1 MPYIINKYHYT
12 ISVIDTLIMPPIIIY
27 IGAFAAAI
35 LTLMTGFGVGTVL
48 TPIFTFFF
56 EVQIAILMVAVI
68 HFSNNLFKLYLF
80 RKHID
85 KAIIMKF
92 GVLSIIGA
100 FVGAFLQVY
109 MQSHALKVFLGIALI
124 ILAGREFIPTKKEFQ
139 LPKSIDAIGG
149 FASGLLGGLVG
160 NQGAVRSAY
169 LLNYNISK
177 DAFIASGTLIACF
190 VDATRIPLYLYN
202 YGDKLSSE
210 WLFIGSVVATAYI
223 GTLIG
228 KRVVA
233 YLPLKA
239 FKKIVAGVIILM
251 GIVLIV
257 S

>member
-1 MPYIINKYHYT
+1 MSP
-12 ISVIDTLIMPPIIIY
+12 MIIY

-35 LTLMTGFGVGTVL
+35 LTLTTGFGVGTVL

-92 GVLSIIGA
+92 GILSIIGA

-149 FASGLLGGLVG
+149 LASGLLGGLVG

-190 VDATRIPLYLYN
+190 VDATRIPLYIYN
-202 YGDKLSSE
+202 YGDKLSSH
-210 WLFIGSVVATAYI
+210 WLFIGGVVATAYI
-223 GTLIG
+223 GTIIG
-228 KRVVA
+228 KRVVT

>member
-1 MPYIINKYHYT
+1 M
-12 ISVIDTLIMPPIIIY
+12 SPIIIY
-27 IGAFAAAI
+27 IGAFAAAV

-85 KAIIMKF
+85 KEIIMKF

-100 FVGAFLQVY
+100 FLQVY
-109 MQSHALKVFLGIALI
+109 MQSHALRIFLGIALI
-124 ILAGREFIPTKKEFQ
+124 ILAGRELITTKKEFKI
-139 LPKSIDAIGG
+139 PKSIDAIGG

-202 YGDKLSSE
+202 YGDKLSSH
-210 WLFIGSVVATAYI
+210 WLFICGVVATAYI

-251 GIVLIV
+251 GIALIV

>member
-1 MPYIINKYHYT
+1 M
-12 ISVIDTLIMPPIIIY
+12 SPIIIY

-109 MQSHALKVFLGIALI
+109 MQSHALRIFLGVALI
-124 ILAGREFIPTKKEFQ
+124 ILADRKSTRLNSSHGSISYAVFCLQKK
-139 LPKSIDAIGG
+139 K
-149 FASGLLGGLVG
+149 
-160 NQGAVRSAY
+160 
-169 LLNYNISK
+169 
-177 DAFIASGTLIACF
+177 
-190 VDATRIPLYLYN
+190 
-202 YGDKLSSE
+202 
-210 WLFIGSVVATAYI
+210 
-223 GTLIG
+223 
-228 KRVVA
+228 
-233 YLPLKA
+233 
-239 FKKIVAGVIILM
+239 
-251 GIVLIV
+251 
-257 S
+257 